1 MNKLKTIFIV
11 IVLIVLSFYCTN
23 KEIENLKNK
32 DTLMQEIKNN
42 KEKYIYKSKN
52 AIVNKDTIIPGEK
65 GIDIDYNKSY
75 YEMKKYGTY
84 NEALTVM
91 KEVTPDISIDNNY
104 DKYIV
109 RGNKNKKEV
118 GLIFKLNNETNPNKI
133 IDILENKNVYAT
145 FFIDGTYLE
154 NNIQTIRQLRKHE
167 LEILSYDN
175 SFNKSIIKT
184 TMSYLE
190 TITKKETLYCYTE
203 TKNNDILDTCKK
215 MKKHTI
221 IPNYV
226 IKKDLYKTIKNN
238 LDNSLMITI
247 EINNYNE
254 LELPPTID
262 YIKSKGYSIVPLY
275 KLLSED

>member
-104 DKYIV
+104 DKYII

-118 GLIFKLNNETNPNKI
+118 GLIFKLNNETNPNKF
-133 IDILENKNVYAT
+133 IDILSDKNVTAT
-145 FFIDGTYLE
+145 FFVDGTYLE
-154 NNIQTIRQLRKHE
+154 KNIQTIRQLRKHE
-167 LEILSYDN
+167 VEILSYNN
-175 SFNKSIIKT
+175 SFNKAIIKT
-184 TMSYLE
+184 SMSYLE
-190 TITKKETLYCYTE
+190 TITKKDTMYCYTE

-226 IKKDLYKTIKNN
+226 IKQDLYKTIKNN

>member
-145 FFIDGTYLE
+145 FFVDGTYLE
-154 NNIQTIRQLRKHE
+154 KNIQTIRQLRKHE
-167 LEILSYDN
+167 VEILSYNN
-175 SFNKSIIKT
+175 SFNKAIIKT
-184 TMSYLE
+184 SMSYLE
-190 TITKKETLYCYTE
+190 TITKKDTMYCYTE

-226 IKKDLYKTIKNN
+226 IKQDLYKTIKNN

>member
-118 GLIFKLNNETNPNKI
+118 GLIFKLNNETNPNKF
-133 IDILENKNVYAT
+133 IDILSDKNVTAT
-145 FFIDGTYLE
+145 FFVDGTYLE
-154 NNIQTIRQLRKHE
+154 KNIQTIRQLRKHE
-167 LEILSYDN
+167 VEILSYNN
-175 SFNKSIIKT
+175 SFNKAIIKT
-184 TMSYLE
+184 SMSYLE
-190 TITKKETLYCYTE
+190 TITKKDTMYCYTE

>member
-1 MNKLKTIFIV
+1 MKKIKNIFIV
-11 IVLIVLSFYCTN
+11 IVLILLSFYCTN
-23 KEIENLKNK
+23 KEIDNLKNK
-32 DTLMQEIKNN
+32 DNLMQEIKNN
-42 KEKYIYKSKN
+42 KDKYIYKSKN
-52 AIVNKDTIIPGEK
+52 AIIKDDTIIPGEK

-75 YEMKKYGTY
+75 NEMKKYGTY
-84 NEALTVM
+84 SESLTVM
-91 KEVTPDISIDNNY
+91 KEVTPEISIDDNY

-109 RGNKNKKEV
+109 RGNENKKEV
-118 GLIFKLNNETNPNKI
+118 SLIFKLNNEINPNNI
-133 IDILENKNVYAT
+133 IDVLSDKNVTAT

-154 NNIQTIRQLRKHE
+154 KNIQTIRQLRKHE

-203 TKNNDILDTCKK
+203 NKNKDILDTCKK
-215 MKKHTI
+215 LKKHTI

-226 IKKDLYKTIKNN
+226 IKKDLYRNIKNN
-238 LDNSLMITI
+238 LDNSIMITI

-254 LELPPTID
+254 QELPTTID
-262 YIKSKGYSIVPLY
+262 YIKSKGYTLVPIY

>member
-118 GLIFKLNNETNPNKI
+118 GLIFKLNNETNPNKF
-133 IDILENKNVYAT
+133 IDILSDKNVTAT
-145 FFIDGTYLE
+145 FFVDGTYLE
-154 NNIQTIRQLRKHE
+154 KNIQTIRQLRKHE
-167 LEILSYDN
+167 VEILSYNN
-175 SFNKSIIKT
+175 SFNKAIIKT
-184 TMSYLE
+184 SMSYLE
-190 TITKKETLYCYTE
+190 TITKKDTMYCYTE

-226 IKKDLYKTIKNN
+226 IKQDLYKTIKNN